1 MVNGRGR
8 LRGPQAAAPLGEALV
23 DDGVNSK
30 RADRRSTRSLKESG
44 VAVSN
49 PKLMRALNWLRSH
62 QDKGGYWAAESMN
75 RKYDA
80 GSMPA
85 LFMRD
90 AATAFAVLALLD
102 ANGSNRSG
110 E

>member
-1 MVNGRGR
+1 MSSSLARSAGSVPEKVATA
-8 LRGPQAAAPLGEALV
+8 LAAFV
-23 DDGVNSK
+23 
-30 RADRRSTRSLKESG
+30 LKESG
-44 VAVSN
+44 VPAAN
-49 PKLMRALNWLRSH
+49 LKLMRALNWLRSH

-102 ANGSNRSG
+102 ANGSKGWSSLG
-110 E
+110 VQH